1 MIWMQ
6 INVSANVFDLQ
17 IKKIEVETMQKTNH
31 MHADFFSLSINV
43 LYYFIVNLFKNTI
56 TY

>member
-1 MIWMQ
+1 MQ
-6 INVSANVFDLQ
+6 INVSVNFFNLQ
-17 IKKIEVETMQKTNH
+17 RKKIETETMLKTNH
-31 MHADFFSLSINV
+31 MHAYFFSLSINV